1 MTRLN
6 TEMKALDVHSIH
18 RVGDKK
24 TELTTRHS
32 PQIYYSPAWHQA
44 RCVIFKARN
53 DLRKP
58 GKTPQDFDPEI
69 ETEDSQDDQLY
80 EVDINQRGIFINEDL
95 IRKLSN
101 LLWKARQMKKEKNK
115 NPRVAKRSPHKSE
128 NVPSSWSQNFS
139 LRAWKNRKL
148 RVAALKNQWLLV
160 ILWQGDG

>member
-58 GKTPQDFDPEI
+58 GKTPQEFDPEI

-80 EVDINQRGIFINEDL
+80 EADINQRGIFINEDL
-95 IRKLSN
+95 TRKRSN
-101 LLWKARQMKKEKNK
+101 LLWKARQMKKEKKINDCWSYDGKVMVKTLANK
-115 NPRVAKRSPHKSE
+115 IE
-128 NVPSSWSQNFS
+128 LISSAEDFNSY
-139 LRAWKNRKL
+139 
-148 RVAALKNQWLLV
+148 
-160 ILWQGDG
+160 